1 MNAVPFDTLKLVQD
15 LRDNAG
21 MSQVHAEGMV
31 RAFAAAFDGE
41 VATRAD
47 IGDVRAEIRALDAR
61 MDKRFAE
68 MEVSID
74 RRFAE
79 MGVSIDRRFAEMEAS
94 VDARFVE
101 VRAEIKALE
110 AKMDRR
116 FAEME
121 ASIDRRFAAVDLRFA
136 KIEADLVALEHRM
149 TIKLG
154 GMMIVAVGA
163 VAALVKLL

>member
-1 MNAVPFDTLKLVQD
+1 VLPIDDAPPAGHHRTVNAVPFDTLKLAQD

-21 MSQVHAEGMV
+21 MSQAHAEGMV

-47 IGDVRAEIRALDAR
+47 IADVRAEIRALDAK

-68 MEVSID
+68 MEASI
-74 RRFAE
+74 
-79 MGVSIDRRFAEMEAS
+79 
-94 VDARFVE
+94 
-101 VRAEIKALE
+101 
-110 AKMDRR
+110 DRR

>member
-1 MNAVPFDTLKLVQD
+1 MNAVPFDTLKRARD

-21 MSQVHAEGMV
+21 MSQAHAEGMV

-47 IGDVRAEIRALDAR
+47 IADVRAEIRALDAK

-68 MEVSID
+68 MEASI
-74 RRFAE
+74 
-79 MGVSIDRRFAEMEAS
+79 
-94 VDARFVE
+94 
-101 VRAEIKALE
+101 
-110 AKMDRR
+110 DRR

-163 VAALVKLL
+163 VAALVKLV

>member
-68 MEVSID
+68 M
-74 RRFAE
+74 
-79 MGVSIDRRFAEMEAS
+79 GVSI
-94 VDARFVE
+94 
-101 VRAEIKALE
+101 
-110 AKMDRR
+110 DRR

>member
-1 MNAVPFDTLKLVQD
+1 MNAVPFDTLKRARD

-21 MSQVHAEGMV
+21 MSQAHAEGMV

-47 IGDVRAEIRALDAR
+47 IADVRAEIRALDAK
-61 MDKRFAE
+61 MDK
-68 MEVSID
+68 
-74 RRFAE
+74 
-79 MGVSIDRRFAEMEAS
+79 
-94 VDARFVE
+94 
-101 VRAEIKALE
+101 
-110 AKMDRR
+110 R

-163 VAALVKLL
+163 VAALVKLV

>member
-1 MNAVPFDTLKLVQD
+1 
-15 LRDNAG
+15 
-21 MSQVHAEGMV
+21 
-31 RAFAAAFDGE
+31 
-41 VATRAD
+41 
-47 IGDVRAEIRALDAR
+47 
-61 MDKRFAE
+61 
-68 MEVSID
+68 
-74 RRFAE
+74 
-79 MGVSIDRRFAEMEAS
+79 MEAS

-121 ASIDRRFAAVDLRFA
+121 ASIDRRFAEMEASIDRRFAAFDLRFA
-136 KIEADLVALEHRM
+136 KIESDLVALEHRM

-163 VAALVKLL
+163 VAALVRLL

>member
-47 IGDVRAEIRALDAR
+47 IADVRAEIRALDAR

-68 MEVSID
+68 M
-74 RRFAE
+74 
-79 MGVSIDRRFAEMEAS
+79 GVSI
-94 VDARFVE
+94 
-101 VRAEIKALE
+101 
-110 AKMDRR
+110 DRR

>member
-1 MNAVPFDTLKLVQD
+1 MNAVPFDTLKLAQD

-21 MSQVHAEGMV
+21 MSQAHAEGMV

-47 IGDVRAEIRALDAR
+47 IADVRAEIRALDAK

-68 MEVSID
+68 MEASI
-74 RRFAE
+74 
-79 MGVSIDRRFAEMEAS
+79 
-94 VDARFVE
+94 
-101 VRAEIKALE
+101 
-110 AKMDRR
+110 DRR

>member
-1 MNAVPFDTLKLVQD
+1 MNAVPFDTLKLAQD

-21 MSQVHAEGMV
+21 MSQAHAEGMV

-47 IGDVRAEIRALDAR
+47 IADVRAEIRALDAK

-68 MEVSID
+68 MEASI
-74 RRFAE
+74 
-79 MGVSIDRRFAEMEAS
+79 
-94 VDARFVE
+94 
-101 VRAEIKALE
+101 
-110 AKMDRR
+110 DRR

-163 VAALVKLL
+163 VAALVKLV

>member
-1 MNAVPFDTLKLVQD
+1 
-15 LRDNAG
+15 

-68 MEVSID
+68 M
-74 RRFAE
+74 
-79 MGVSIDRRFAEMEAS
+79 GVSI
-94 VDARFVE
+94 
-101 VRAEIKALE
+101 
-110 AKMDRR
+110 DRR

>member
-21 MSQVHAEGMV
+21 MNQVHAEGMV

-47 IGDVRAEIRALDAR
+47 IADVRAEIRALDAR

-68 MEVSID
+68 M
-74 RRFAE
+74 
-79 MGVSIDRRFAEMEAS
+79 GVSI
-94 VDARFVE
+94 
-101 VRAEIKALE
+101 
-110 AKMDRR
+110 DRR

>member
-1 MNAVPFDTLKLVQD
+1 
-15 LRDNAG
+15 
-21 MSQVHAEGMV
+21 
-31 RAFAAAFDGE
+31 
-41 VATRAD
+41 
-47 IGDVRAEIRALDAR
+47 
-61 MDKRFAE
+61 MDK
-68 MEVSID
+68 
-74 RRFAE
+74 RFAE
-79 MGVSIDRRFAEMEAS
+79 MGVSI
-94 VDARFVE
+94 
-101 VRAEIKALE
+101 
-110 AKMDRR
+110 DRR

>member
-68 MEVSID
+68 M
-74 RRFAE
+74 
-79 MGVSIDRRFAEMEAS
+79 GVSIDRRFAEMEVS